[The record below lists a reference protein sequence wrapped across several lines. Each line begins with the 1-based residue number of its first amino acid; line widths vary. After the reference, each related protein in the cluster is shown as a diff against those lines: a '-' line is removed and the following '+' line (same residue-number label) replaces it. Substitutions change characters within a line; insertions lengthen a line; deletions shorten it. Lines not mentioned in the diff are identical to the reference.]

1 MLSAQ
6 GKDMGEIKSNSA
18 ALSAQMA
25 VMMEEVNTRGKGSPK
40 GEKRVS
46 FQENKEA
53 LNYKGAT
60 REA

>member
-1 MLSAQ
+1 MAMLMPPHFVY
-6 GKDMGEIKSNSA
+6 GLFKKGE
-18 ALSAQMA
+18 
-25 VMMEEVNTRGKGSPK
+25 RDRRK

>member
-1 MLSAQ
+1 MV
-6 GKDMGEIKSNSA
+6 
-18 ALSAQMA
+18 
-25 VMMEEVNTRGKGSPK
+25 VMMEVKKRGKESPK

-60 REA
+60 REAWARPLLPIYKVSKDRWKGRK